1 MTYKIYQIR
10 NMRNCR
16 YAFEFYDYAKDY
28 FDLNDY
34 DEVYSGQLD
43 ETSDSST
50 ISILEE
56 LFYKFNVKRP
66 DDFEGHSLSVSDVVE
81 LDNSK
86 YYVDALGWKKL
97 D

>member
-1 MTYKIYQIR
+1 MTYRIYQIR

-16 YAFEFYDYAKDY
+16 YAFEDYDSAKDY

-34 DEVYSGQLD
+34 DEVYSGQFA
-43 ETSDSST
+43 TSSSS
-50 ISILEE
+50 SIDVLEE

-66 DDFEGHSLSVSDVVE
+66 DDFKGHSLSVSDVVE
-81 LDNSK
+81 LNNSK